1 MINDVTE
8 SSILIS
14 WNAPVPG
21 GEANTITGYLVTVS
35 PDEGDSSNVQE
46 TTVDITGLTSNTE
59 YTINVSA
66 LGSDGRNGSALVTT
80 ATTST
85 VISGG

>member
-14 WNAPVPG
+14 WNAPVLG
-21 GEANTITGYLVTVS
+21 GGANTITGYLVTVS
-35 PDEGDSSNVQE
+35 PDESHSSNVQE

-59 YTINVSA
+59 YTVNVSA
-66 LGSDGRNGSALVTT
+66 VGSDGRNGSALVTT